1 MEMINNEQLPKV
13 ADYTTTIMRKAKPF
27 IKWVGGK
34 TQLISQ
40 LDGLLPYDFEQ
51 WDNVTYIEPFVGGGA
66 MLFYMLQRYPN
77 IRQAVIND
85 INTDLITCYITVRDH
100 PEELIL
106 YLRDIQDTYYALQ
119 TEEGKKN
126 FFLAVRSKYN
136 EKKLDP
142 IENTTMFFFLNR
154 TCFNGLYRVNKKGLF
169 NVPFGKYKNPRISNQ
184 ETIIADS
191 RALNSI
197 DIDIINDSFET
208 TKKYIDSN
216 GLTFF
221 YFDPPYRPLTETSS
235 FTSYS
240 KGDFNDDD
248 QIRLAE
254 FCKSI
259 DSNKCLWMLSN
270 SDGKS
275 KNPDDDF
282 FDNLYDGFS
291 INRVSASRSI
301 NANPNK
307 RGKLTELLIHN
318 KYKLNN
324 FLFEAV

>member
-1 MEMINNEQLPKV
+1 MKTQMIRSNI
-13 ADYTTTIMRKAKPF
+13 TKPF

-34 TQLISQ
+34 TQLLNQ
-40 LDGLLPYDFEQ
+40 LDQFLPEAIFHEKF
-51 WDNVTYIEPFVGGGA
+51 TYIEPFVGGGA
-66 MLFYMLQRYPN
+66 MLFHILGKFKN
-77 IRQAVIND
+77 INRIIIND
-85 INTDLITCYITVRDH
+85 INEDLIKSYITIKEN
-100 PEELIL
+100 PSQLIDGL
-106 YLRDIQDTYYALQ
+106 MKIEADYLGTAEQDRKEFYLDIRSRFN
-119 TEEGKKN
+119 KKT
-126 FFLAVRSKYN
+126 V
-136 EKKLDP
+136 DD
-142 IENTTMFFFLNR
+142 ITNTVYMMFLNR
-154 TCFNGLYRVNKKGLF
+154 TCFNGLYRVNRKGEF
-169 NVPFGKYKNPRISNQ
+169 NVPFGKYKNPRICNQ

-191 RALNSI
+191 SALNSI

-291 INRVSASRSI
+291 INHVSASRSI

>member
-142 IENTTMFFFLNR
+142 IENTTLFFFLNR

-169 NVPFGKYKNPRISNQ
+169 NVPFGKYVNPQIFDE
-184 ETIIADS
+184 ETIRMDS
-191 RALNSI
+191 QLLQRVEILNS
-197 DIDIINDSFET
+197 DFEQT
-208 TKKYIDSN
+208 LDYAHGNT
-216 GLTFF
+216 LF
-221 YFDPPYRPLTETSS
+221 YFDPP
-235 FTSYS
+235 
-240 KGDFNDDD
+240 
-248 QIRLAE
+248 
-254 FCKSI
+254 
-259 DSNKCLWMLSN
+259 
-270 SDGKS
+270 
-275 KNPDDDF
+275 
-282 FDNLYDGFS
+282 
-291 INRVSASRSI
+291 
-301 NANPNK
+301 
-307 RGKLTELLIHN
+307 
-318 KYKLNN
+318 
-324 FLFEAV
+324 